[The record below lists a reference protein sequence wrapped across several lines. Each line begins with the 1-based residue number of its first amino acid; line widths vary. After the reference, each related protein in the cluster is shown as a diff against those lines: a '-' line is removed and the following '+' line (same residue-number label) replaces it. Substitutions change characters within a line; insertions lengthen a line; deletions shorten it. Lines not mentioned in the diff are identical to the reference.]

1 MNIPQSALSLT
12 EVFSLFTPEILV
24 FVVQGNVRPQF
35 LKSMELALEKLG
47 HWSTVLLGVSKWV
60 WKEGVEQRTD
70 GELS

>member
-12 EVFSLFTPEILV
+12 KVISLFTPEILV
-24 FVVQGNVRPQF
+24 FVVHRNVRPQF
-35 LKSMELALEKLG
+35 LKSMELALEKLD
-47 HWSTVLLGVSKWV
+47 HWSTVLLGVGKWV

>member
-12 EVFSLFTPEILV
+12 KVISLFTPEILV
-24 FVVQGNVRPQF
+24 FVVQRNVRPPF
-35 LKSMELALEKLG
+35 LKSMELALENLG
-47 HWSTVLLGVSKWV
+47 HWSTVLLGVGKWV

>member
-12 EVFSLFTPEILV
+12 KVISLFTPEILV
-24 FVVQGNVRPQF
+24 FVVQRNVRPQF
-35 LKSMELALEKLG
+35 LKSMELALENLG
-47 HWSTVLLGVSKWV
+47 HWSTVLLGVGKWV